1 MTETPKFA
9 DLVACPLCGALD
21 GYVLAEGSTFRWW
34 SVRCAK
40 CGQEVSEA
48 RAAYPAV
55 EMLRTA
61 RADVAWNA
69 AGQHSHELVLEIR
82 KLRNALSNAV
92 KLAEDRL
99 AQMKAD
105 RAQALQWRDE
115 AERLRIMFV
124 SVCDGL
130 ESYSSPA

>member
-1 MTETPKFA
+1 MTDTSEVA
-9 DLVACPLCGALD
+9 ELVACPICGALD

-48 RAAYPAV
+48 RSAYPAV
-55 EMLRTA
+55 EMPRTA

-99 AQMKAD
+99 AQMADD
-105 RAQALQWRDE
+105 RAQALKCRD
-115 AERLRIMFV
+115 
-124 SVCDGL
+124 
-130 ESYSSPA
+130 